1 MDLGLDLG
9 LGMGMGMRMRVGI
22 TTRTGRGMR
31 ISKATDTDTGTD
43 MEPSVTARARM
54 IEAKARRRLWQ
65 LISPTL
71 PVGAYSF
78 SSGMEWAVHAGWL
91 RDREAVLDWTRAQL
105 LEVFARVDLPAL
117 QGLYEAFAN
126 QDQESVES
134 LNAWLRACRETAELR
149 REDAATAQA
158 LARLLDGLGVA
169 AANPWR
175 QRGDATAATL
185 WALAGQHWQIPCA
198 DLLEGYLWA
207 WCENQVAAAVKLV
220 PLGQTDGQ
228 LLLLALADTIA
239 EAMQNLRD
247 LHADDWGASL
257 PGVSMASM
265 LHETQYSRLFQS

>member
-1 MDLGLDLG
+1 MD
-9 LGMGMGMRMRVGI
+9 R
-22 TTRTGRGMR
+22 
-31 ISKATDTDTGTD
+31 GTD
-43 MEPSVTARARM
+43 MSMDMSMDMGTDMGTDISTDMSMV
-54 IEAKARRRLWQ
+54 EANARRRLWQ

-91 RDREAVLDWTRAQL
+91 RDRDGVLDWTRAQL

-117 QGLYEAFAN
+117 QALYEAFAN
-126 QDQESVES
+126 RDAESVES

-169 AANPWR
+169 GAGLWR

-239 EAMQNLRD
+239 EAMQNLHD
-247 LHADDWGASL
+247 LSGDDWGASL